1 MTSIYSEETP
11 MKQKQMGR
19 REGLALAAGLIG
31 LSLVGR
37 SAAASMEGP
46 TRAAVDRVLA
56 GRTPQE
62 AGVTLRLPAIAENGN
77 TVPMTVVVDS
87 PMTDADHIKAIH
99 VFADKN
105 PTPEVAS
112 FHLTPAMG
120 RAQVDTRIR
129 LGVTQDVIAI
139 AETSGGQ
146 LLIGRAEVKV
156 TIGGCGG

>member
-1 MTSIYSEETP
+1 
-11 MKQKQMGR
+11 MKHKQMGR
-19 REGLALAAGLIG
+19 REGLALAVGLMG
-31 LSLVGR
+31 LSLATR
-37 SAAASMEGP
+37 SAQAQMAAP
-46 TRAAVDRVLA
+46 TRAAIDRVLA
-56 GRTPQE
+56 ARTAEE
-62 AGVTLRLPAIAENGN
+62 AGITLRVPPIAENGN
-77 TVPMTVVVDS
+77 TVPMTVIVDS

-112 FHLTPAMG
+112 FRLSPAMG

-129 LGVTQDVIAI
+129 LGQTQDVIAI
-139 AETSGGQ
+139 AETSGGR